1 MEEGGSVCVVEAPR
15 FAFVLQGRCGASGEG
30 ITGTAWSSFPSGR
43 VGGEWGWGEAGRGH
57 PGEGR
62 AFVRVLNPTE
72 PEGCPRG

>member
-1 MEEGGSVCVVEAPR
+1 MEEGGGSVCVVEAPR
-15 FAFVLQGRCGASGEG
+15 FAFVLQSRCGASGEG

-43 VGGEWGWGEAGRGH
+43 VGGEWGGVTPA
-57 PGEGR
+57 EGR